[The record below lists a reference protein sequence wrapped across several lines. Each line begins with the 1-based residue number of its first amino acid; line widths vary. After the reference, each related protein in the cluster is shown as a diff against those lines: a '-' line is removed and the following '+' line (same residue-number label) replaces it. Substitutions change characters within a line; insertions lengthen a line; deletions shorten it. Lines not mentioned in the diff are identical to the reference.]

1 MKRIAC
7 PLILA
12 LLLLL
17 AGCDLVCPE
26 DPPSGWIEI
35 AGQDFPVYVGHFADY
50 TQTDASGTSL
60 GTVVY
65 GEDGDASDWQI
76 FAYDPSKRGAL
87 PQMAGTA
94 GGGRDEYHILVRAV
108 CEYNGSYEVN
118 AAILFNGIYTGWS
131 TPHSFSYQGTY
142 VPALEDSFTVSHPD
156 YEFPIEP
163 EVSFAPDTNTYSYVF
178 QGFPVYVPPPWD
190 PFTVTLDELGHPLAR
205 WTTWSETNM
214 LGFRLH
220 RSDMY
225 DIANAQVVNPELIPA
240 TNTSEAHDYSYTDL
254 TVSAGQIYYYWL
266 ERVYDGYPSEIY
278 GPWSIRTPPAENRI
292 VPAYPN
298 PCRNHFYLPLHVK
311 FEGAATVLLLDS
323 QHAVRKKDVLGAGEH
338 LHYLDVH
345 NLEPGLYRVFVWFQ
359 DGQYSY
365 GDVLIEEWAGFSY

>member
-1 MKRIAC
+1 MKKIAY
-7 PLILA
+7 LLVLA

-17 AGCDLVCPE
+17 AGCDLICPE
-26 DPPSGWIEI
+26 DPPSGWINI

-50 TQTDASGTSL
+50 EHTDASGNSL

-76 FAYDPSKRGAL
+76 FAYEPANRGAL
-87 PQMAGTA
+87 PKMAVKA
-94 GGGRDEYHILVRAV
+94 GGARDEYHILVQAF
-108 CEYNGSYEVN
+108 SYTSVDLG
-118 AAILFNGIYTGWS
+118 AAILFNGNDTGFI
-131 TPHSFSYQGTY
+131 TPHTFSYQGAY
-142 VPALEDSFTVSHPD
+142 DPALEDSFFVSLPYH
-156 YEFPIEP
+156 EFFCGP
-163 EVSFAPDTNTYSYVF
+163 EVNFAPDTNTYSYVF

-323 QHAVRKKDVLGAGEH
+323 QHAVRKTVVLGAGNH
-338 LHYLDVH
+338 NHYLDVH